1 MQNPVQIDSNNI
13 PFGKVT
19 KWFTTHVDASTGH
32 IFCHLAEPS
41 IAVKYERLEQSID
54 VFAKAGRLEEKL
66 IEPTIGELVLAQYSV
81 DKKWYRSQITQTFT
95 TEQEVEVIFLDYG
108 NSEVISFSKLR
119 ELPQQFSILPPHA
132 KECILAEIEPSVPRE
147 WSEKEILS
155 IKNLVLEQEL
165 QGIAVALHRNYVMLK
180 LYADFTTKITVGE
193 QLLSGG
199 LGQLRQSKPR
209 GSNSSSIVRSNS
221 VSSFGSSGS
230 GSYKKTSYYSSG
242 KTQRKFKQLPIAA
255 EQYVDVCVVY
265 LINIGKF
272 FCQLISMQDEFNK
285 LQEKI
290 QSHYSS
296 LPVKAIE
303 KPKIDSCCCAQF
315 AEDNLFYRGI
325 IKKLNNNTSCDVYFM
340 DYGNTETIAL
350 PMIKEVQQDF
360 NELPAMAVE
369 CSLSGVSPHSG
380 SSSFSSKANER
391 FEELATLNSSMVAYV
406 SKLVNRKAEVILYD
420 REDTPVSKKLI
431 DEELV
436 ISSDLSDAGMVNIQ
450 SDSTQSAPSSESN
463 VKVKLKYVQS
473 TLPVGN
479 QQFVYVSYSYN
490 PYYFFINL
498 VNTSEQLSH
507 MMSEIKVVYDHDRS
521 MELLK
526 SPVNGQPC
534 IAKFSEDGSFYRA
547 EISAVAGQDA
557 TVRMFFFETAI
568 AGPPPPPPPPPP

>member
-1 MQNPVQIDSNNI
+1 MQNLVQIDSNNI

-19 KWFTTHVDASTGH
+19 KWFTTHLDTSTGH

-66 IEPTIGELVLAQYSV
+66 IEPTIGEIVLAQYSV
-81 DKKWYRSQITQTFT
+81 DNKWYRSQITQTFT
-95 TEQEVEVIFLDYG
+95 TEQEVELIFLDYG
-108 NSEVISFSKLR
+108 NSEVVPFSKLR
-119 ELPQQFSILPPHA
+119 ELPQQFSVLPPHA
-132 KECILAEIEPSVPRE
+132 KECILAEIEPTVSRE
-147 WSEKEILS
+147 WSEKAILL

-165 QGIAVALHRNYVMLK
+165 QGIAVGLHRNYVMLK
-180 LYADFTTKITVGE
+180 LYVDYTAKITVGE

-199 LGQLRQSKPR
+199 LGQVRQSKSQ
-209 GSNSSSIVRSNS
+209 GSTSSSIVRSNS

-230 GSYKKTSYYSSG
+230 GSYKKASSFSSN
-242 KTQRKFKQLPIAA
+242 KTQKKFKQLPIAA
-255 EQYVDVCVVY
+255 EQYIDVSVVY

-272 FCQLISMQDEFNK
+272 FCQLTSMQDEFNK

-290 QSHYSS
+290 QSYYSS
-296 LPVKAIE
+296 LPVKAIAE
-303 KPKIDSCCCAQF
+303 PKIDNYCCAQF
-315 AEDNLFYRGI
+315 TEDNLFYRGI
-325 IKKLNNNTSCDVYFM
+325 IKRLNNSTSCDVYFI

-350 PMIKEVQQDF
+350 PMIKEVQSDF
-360 NELPAMAVE
+360 KELPAMAVE

-380 SSSFSSKANER
+380 SSNFSSKANKR

-406 SKLVNRKAEVILYD
+406 SKLVNRKAEMILYD

-431 DEELV
+431 EEELV
-436 ISSDLSDAGMVNIQ
+436 ISSDLNNASMVIQ

-463 VKVKLKYVQS
+463 VKVQLKYVQS

-479 QQFVYVSYSYN
+479 QEFVYVSYSYN

-498 VNTSEQLSH
+498 VNSSEQLSH
-507 MMSEIKVVYDHDRS
+507 MMSEIKVVYNRN

-547 EISAVAGQDA
+547 EISAVAGEDA
-557 TVRMFFFETAI
+557 TVRICLFF
-568 AGPPPPPPPPPP
+568 

>member
-1 MQNPVQIDSNNI
+1 MQNLVQIDSNNI

-81 DKKWYRSQITQTFT
+81 NNKWYRSQITQTFT
-95 TEQEVEVIFLDYG
+95 IEQEVEVIFLDYG
-108 NSEVISFSKLR
+108 NSEVIPFSKLR

-132 KECILAEIEPSVPRE
+132 KECTLAEIEPSVSRE

-165 QGIAVALHRNYVMLK
+165 QGIAVGLHRNYIMLK
-180 LYADFTTKITVGE
+180 LYADYIAKITVGE

-199 LGQLRQSKPR
+199 LGQVRQSKPR

-230 GSYKKTSYYSSG
+230 GSYKKTSSFSSG
-242 KTQRKFKQLPIAA
+242 KTQKKFKQLPIAA
-255 EQYVDVCVVY
+255 EQYIDVSVVY

-272 FCQLISMQDEFNK
+272 FCQLTSMQDEFNK

-303 KPKIDSCCCAQF
+303 KPKIDSYCCAQF

-325 IKKLNNNTSCDVYFM
+325 IKKLNNSTSCDVYFI

-350 PMIKEVQQDF
+350 PMIKEVQPDF
-360 NELPAMAVE
+360 KELPAMAVE

-380 SSSFSSKANER
+380 SSSFSCKANKR
-391 FEELATLNSSMVAYV
+391 FEELATLYSSMVAYV
-406 SKLVNRKAEVILYD
+406 SKLVNRKAEMILYD

-436 ISSDLSDAGMVNIQ
+436 ISSDLNDASMVVIQ

-479 QQFVYVSYSYN
+479 QEFVYVSYSYN

-507 MMSEIKVVYDHDRS
+507 MMSEIKVVYDKS

-534 IAKFSEDGSFYRA
+534 IAKFSEDSSFYRA
-547 EISAVAGQDA
+547 EISAVAGEDA
-557 TVRMFFFETAI
+557 TVRICFIHFETVI
-568 AGPPPPPPPPPP
+568 

>member
-1 MQNPVQIDSNNI
+1 MQNLVQIDSNNI

-66 IEPTIGELVLAQYSV
+66 IEPTIGEIVLAQYSV
-81 DKKWYRSQITQTFT
+81 DNKWYRSQITQTFT
-95 TEQEVEVIFLDYG
+95 TEQEVELIFLDYG
-108 NSEVISFSKLR
+108 NSEVVPFSKLR

-132 KECILAEIEPSVPRE
+132 KECILAEIEPTVSRE
-147 WSEKEILS
+147 WSEKAISL

-165 QGIAVALHRNYVMLK
+165 QGIAVGLHRNYVMLK
-180 LYADFTTKITVGE
+180 LYVDYTAKITVGE

-199 LGQLRQSKPR
+199 LGQVRQSKPQ
-209 GSNSSSIVRSNS
+209 GSTSSSIVRSNS

-230 GSYKKTSYYSSG
+230 GSYKKTSSFSSN
-242 KTQRKFKQLPIAA
+242 KTQKKFKQLPIAA
-255 EQYVDVCVVY
+255 EQYIDVSVVY

-272 FCQLISMQDEFNK
+272 FCQLTSMQDEFNK

-296 LPVKAIE
+296 LPVKAIAE
-303 KPKIDSCCCAQF
+303 PKIDNYCCAQF
-315 AEDNLFYRGI
+315 AEDSLFYRGI
-325 IKKLNNNTSCDVYFM
+325 IKRLNNSTSCDVYFI

-350 PMIKEVQQDF
+350 PMIKEVQSDF
-360 NELPAMAVE
+360 KELPAMAVE

-380 SSSFSSKANER
+380 SSNFSSKANKR

-406 SKLVNRKAEVILYD
+406 SKLVNRKAEMILYD

-431 DEELV
+431 EEELV
-436 ISSDLSDAGMVNIQ
+436 ISSDLNDASMVIIQ
-450 SDSTQSAPSSESN
+450 SDSTQSGPSSESN
-463 VKVKLKYVQS
+463 VKVQLKYVQS

-479 QQFVYVSYSYN
+479 QEFVYVSYSYN

-498 VNTSEQLSH
+498 VNSSEQLSH
-507 MMSEIKVVYDHDRS
+507 MMSEIKVVYNRN
-521 MELLK
+521 MELELLK

-547 EISAVAGQDA
+547 EISAVAGEDA
-557 TVRMFFFETAI
+557 TVRICLFLEASFYR
-568 AGPPPPPPPPPP
+568 

>member
-1 MQNPVQIDSNNI
+1 
-13 PFGKVT
+13 
-19 KWFTTHVDASTGH
+19 
-32 IFCHLAEPS
+32 
-41 IAVKYERLEQSID
+41 
-54 VFAKAGRLEEKL
+54 
-66 IEPTIGELVLAQYSV
+66 
-81 DKKWYRSQITQTFT
+81 
-95 TEQEVEVIFLDYG
+95 
-108 NSEVISFSKLR
+108 
-119 ELPQQFSILPPHA
+119 
-132 KECILAEIEPSVPRE
+132 
-147 WSEKEILS
+147 
-155 IKNLVLEQEL
+155 
-165 QGIAVALHRNYVMLK
+165 
-180 LYADFTTKITVGE
+180 
-193 QLLSGG
+193 
-199 LGQLRQSKPR
+199 
-209 GSNSSSIVRSNS
+209 
-221 VSSFGSSGS
+221 
-230 GSYKKTSYYSSG
+230 
-242 KTQRKFKQLPIAA
+242 
-255 EQYVDVCVVY
+255 
-265 LINIGKF
+265 
-272 FCQLISMQDEFNK
+272 
-285 LQEKI
+285 
-290 QSHYSS
+290 
-296 LPVKAIE
+296 
-303 KPKIDSCCCAQF
+303 
-315 AEDNLFYRGI
+315 
-325 IKKLNNNTSCDVYFM
+325 M

-479 QQFVYVSYSYN
+479 QEFVYVSYSYN

-526 SPVNGQPC
+526 LPVNGQPC

-557 TVRMFFFETAI
+557 TVRMFFLKL
-568 AGPPPPPPPPPP
+568 P